1 MADTYLRCDE
11 CSKKFKT
18 FQALVKH
25 FEKSH
30 ANSQVPKRV
39 PFFHDD
45 KVVQLVEAQAI
56 RSPAVQGE
64 YKTWLTGVVERLNG
78 IHHQRHKSKFNL
90 VAKVGRRG
98 NTLSWFLRKT

>member
-30 ANSQVPKRV
+30 ANSQVPKRA

-45 KVVQLVEAQAI
+45 KAAQLVEAQAI

-98 NTLSWFLRKT
+98 NTLSWF